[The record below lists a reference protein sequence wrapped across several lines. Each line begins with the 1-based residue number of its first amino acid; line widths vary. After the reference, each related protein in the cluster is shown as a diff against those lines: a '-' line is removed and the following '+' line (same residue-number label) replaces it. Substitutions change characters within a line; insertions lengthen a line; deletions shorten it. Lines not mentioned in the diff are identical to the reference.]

1 MIKTKDEGIVVFHNT
16 HDAIKADNVCGFR
29 KIDAGL
35 IPVHPSISLGCGFML
50 KTEWNNF
57 SELVKVLDNENIDYK
72 ALYYSKKKGIKRE
85 VEMLYEEKE

>member
-1 MIKTKDEGIVVFHNT
+1 MEREEGIVVFNNT
-16 HDAIKADNVCGFR
+16 HDAIKADNICGFR

-72 ALYYSKKKGIKRE
+72 ALYYSKKKGIKGE

>member
-1 MIKTKDEGIVVFHNT
+1 MEREEGIVVFNNT

-50 KTEWNNF
+50 KTEWNNI

>member
-1 MIKTKDEGIVVFHNT
+1 MEREEGRVVFNNT

>member
-1 MIKTKDEGIVVFHNT
+1 MEREEGIVVFNNT
-16 HDAIKADNVCGFR
+16 HDAIKADNVCGFK

>member
-1 MIKTKDEGIVVFHNT
+1 MEREEGIVVFNNT

-85 VEMLYEEKE
+85 VEILYEEKE

>member
-1 MIKTKDEGIVVFHNT
+1 MEREEGIVVFNNT
-16 HDAIKADNVCGFR
+16 HDAIKADNVCGIR

>member
-1 MIKTKDEGIVVFHNT
+1 MEREEGIVVFNNT
-16 HDAIKADNVCGFR
+16 HDAIKADNVCGFK

-50 KTEWNNF
+50 KTEGNNF

>member
-1 MIKTKDEGIVVFHNT
+1 MEREEGIVVFNNT

-85 VEMLYEEKE
+85 VKMLYEEKE

>member
-1 MIKTKDEGIVVFHNT
+1 MEREEGIVVFNNT

>member
-1 MIKTKDEGIVVFHNT
+1 MEREEGIVVFNNT

-35 IPVHPSISLGCGFML
+35 IPVHPSISLGFGFIL

-57 SELVKVLDNENIDYK
+57 SELLKVLDNENIDYK

>member
-1 MIKTKDEGIVVFHNT
+1 MEREEGIVVFNNT

-57 SELVKVLDNENIDYK
+57 SELVKVLDNENINYK
-72 ALYYSKKKGIKRE
+72 TLYYSKKKGIKRE

>member
-1 MIKTKDEGIVVFHNT
+1 
-16 HDAIKADNVCGFR
+16 
-29 KIDAGL
+29 
-35 IPVHPSISLGCGFML
+35 ML

-85 VEMLYEEKE
+85 VEILYEEKE

>member
-1 MIKTKDEGIVVFHNT
+1 MEREEGIVVFNNT

-35 IPVHPSISLGCGFML
+35 IPVHPSISLGCG
-50 KTEWNNF
+50 F

>member
-1 MIKTKDEGIVVFHNT
+1 MEREEGIVVFNNT
-16 HDAIKADNVCGFR
+16 HDAIKADNICGFR

>member
-1 MIKTKDEGIVVFHNT
+1 MEREEGIVVFNNT

-72 ALYYSKKKGIKRE
+72 ALYYSKKKGKKRE

>member
-1 MIKTKDEGIVVFHNT
+1 MEREEGIVVFNNT

-35 IPVHPSISLGCGFML
+35 IPVHPSISLGCGFMI

>member
-1 MIKTKDEGIVVFHNT
+1 MEREEGIVVFNNT
-16 HDAIKADNVCGFR
+16 HDAIKADTVCGFR

>member
-1 MIKTKDEGIVVFHNT
+1 MEREEGIVVFNNT

-85 VEMLYEEKE
+85 VEMLYEEKG

>member
-1 MIKTKDEGIVVFHNT
+1 MEREEGIVVFNNT
-16 HDAIKADNVCGFR
+16 HDAIKADNVCVFK